1 MKKLAILFLLAA
13 VTALSGCSG
22 SNGGSSAQP
31 QNNAPY
37 AYDNASNGAGNAG
50 DTDPVMYSVS
60 VVVNYIENIAANK
73 YSIRLYIDGE
83 DYGMIEQGNEATYTV
98 NLYEGS
104 HTLKIVNS
112 TNESDADSQSFSVK
126 SDGYRYAFSC
136 KAKWG
141 GLKLSDPSKIPV

>member
-1 MKKLAILFLLAA
+1 MLLE
-13 VTALSGCSG
+13 TE
-22 SNGGSSAQP
+22 
-31 QNNAPY
+31 
-37 AYDNASNGAGNAG
+37 
-50 DTDPVMYSVS
+50 VS
-60 VVVNYIENIAANK
+60 LTYKENIAANI
-73 YSIRLYIDGE
+73 YDINVYIDDEYVGTLS
-83 DYGMIEQGNEATYTV
+83 QGNEATYTV

-112 TNESDADSQSFSVK
+112 TDESDTDSQTFSVK